1 MDVGTWC
8 LTSCISVGATFATS
22 SWSPLGPVMYYNNS
36 LGLWCIFILLYTY
49 THKLYVKNQLG
60 FKTTQISSST
70 KSILPN
76 EAFYIIHVSGNTL
89 IFSSSFIFMPFV
101 GMLQLI
107 LTSQF
112 FIDRLKSDKYQI
124 GFQDR
129 KPPVMLQHFKKT
141 LLACSWLWMP
151 ENCIR
156 LQCRQ
161 SSDKPLHPE
170 HHCYS
175 IWPRTGNIIR
185 AHREPAKI
193 LLNSQEGYTF
203 YSPSNPPPQPTEH
216 RLYTTR
222 RSNRRGVTEATSAG
236 DSLWG
241 LSALCELKLC
251 TDGATAALQIIIH
264 FPRISIGL
272 CAPIVWDSW
281 STNIVYINVRGC
293 TYLSVEEAVKDCNH
307 KALQG
312 QKTRGKSGIS
322 LY

>member
-1 MDVGTWC
+1 MLI
-8 LTSCISVGATFATS
+8 LT
-22 SWSPLGPVMYYNNS
+22 
-36 LGLWCIFILLYTY
+36 
-49 THKLYVKNQLG
+49 
-60 FKTTQISSST
+60 TTQISSST

-89 IFSSSFIFMPFV
+89 SFSSSSSFIFMPFV

-112 FIDRLKSDKYQI
+112 FIDKLKSNKYQI

-129 KPPVMLQHFKKT
+129 KPPMMLQHFKKP
-141 LLACSWLWMP
+141 LLACSWLWRP

-161 SSDKPLHPE
+161 SSDKPFHPE

-203 YSPSNPPPQPTEH
+203 YSPSNPHPHPSLQSTDSIPQGGPTDEGW
-216 RLYTTR
+216 LR
-222 RSNRRGVTEATSAG
+222 RPALVT
-236 DSLWG
+236 
-241 LSALCELKLC
+241 
-251 TDGATAALQIIIH
+251 H
-264 FPRISIGL
+264 F
-272 CAPIVWDSW
+272 
-281 STNIVYINVRGC
+281 
-293 TYLSVEEAVKDCNH
+293 EDCLHCVN
-307 KALQG
+307 
-312 QKTRGKSGIS
+312 
-322 LY
+322 